1 MRFNLDKFV
10 VAAALLSFGFPA
22 VAQTLPLKE
31 IATFQTPSFD
41 LAVNSDGIY
50 HFCGITKD
58 WDAKTV
64 TFNIID
70 RESLLPIKTF
80 TVNVG
85 NLENEERITLL
96 SLSEILDYN
105 YDIVASQTLFNTD
118 DKWEFG
124 VRVKDEHNGFGKH
137 NTETWMVMNE
147 DGDILGYFD
156 QESYIYYQ
164 YVVLNDK
171 FRPRLLQRF
180 DEGTYPDNTCIYK
193 FYSFTDGSQGGSR
206 VQKIALQ
213 KATAYPSPLRN
224 GELLNV
230 VLDSALERD
239 ATVEVMDVTGLVLQS
254 VILNAGETKVTVAAD
269 RLPVG
274 ELIYRVI
281 DGSNPI
287 ATGKI
292 LRK

>member
-10 VAAALLSFGFPA
+10 VAAALLSFGFPV

-31 IATFQTPSFD
+31 IATIKSYIKD
-41 LAVNSDGIY
+41 LAFDSNGI
-50 HFCGITKD
+50 HQFCEITQD

-70 RESLLPIKTF
+70 RESLTPIKTF

-85 NLENEERITLL
+85 NVENIIQWGDEKEIGIL
-96 SLSEILDYN
+96 SLEEALT
-105 YDIVASQTLFNTD
+105 YDFAMAASQTLFNTD
-118 DKWEFG
+118 DKWEFAVMEKRESSPDG
-124 VRVKDEHNGFGKH
+124 SCV
-137 NTETWMVMNE
+137 TWKVMNE
-147 DGDILGYFD
+147 DGDVLGYFTEKGSLYF
-156 QESYIYYQ
+156 QH
-164 YVVLNDK
+164 VVLNDE
-171 FRPRLLQRF
+171 FRPRLIECFQN
-180 DEGTYPDNTCIYK
+180 PDIYN
-193 FYSFTDGSQGGSR
+193 FYSFTDSSQGGSQ

-230 VLDSALERD
+230 VLDSALDRD
-239 ATVEVMDVTGLVLQS
+239 ATVEVMNVTGLVLQS
-254 VILNAGETKVTVAAD
+254 VILKAGETKVTVAAD